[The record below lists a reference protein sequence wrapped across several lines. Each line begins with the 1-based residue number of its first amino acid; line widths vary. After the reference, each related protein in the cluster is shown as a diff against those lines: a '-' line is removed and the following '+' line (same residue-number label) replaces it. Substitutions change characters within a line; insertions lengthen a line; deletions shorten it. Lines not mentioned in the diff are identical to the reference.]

1 MNADM
6 VVYDSKYSS
15 LSGSSQALVAKLIR
29 TDKPSVTVRVASVTK
44 QSGDSDCAIA
54 YISHIANGLDPS
66 LYIFNQAQMRQHLIE
81 KKYLEPF
88 PIL

>member
-1 MNADM
+1 M

-29 TDKPSVTVRVASVTK
+29 TDKPSVTVRIASVTK
-44 QSGDSDCAIA
+44 QSGDSDCGLFAIA

-66 LYIFNQAQMRQHLIE
+66 LTSLIRL
-81 KKYLEPF
+81 KCAN
-88 PIL
+88 I